1 MKECIYQRKYGRC
14 QIKCGY
20 TGTIKNK
27 EKCVLQRCKYFYP
40 TLRYRLF
47 GEWWKKR

>member
-1 MKECIYQRKYGRC
+1 MKECVYQRKYGC

-27 EKCVLQRCKYFYP
+27 CDFKRCKYFYP

-47 GEWWKKR
+47 GDWWIKR